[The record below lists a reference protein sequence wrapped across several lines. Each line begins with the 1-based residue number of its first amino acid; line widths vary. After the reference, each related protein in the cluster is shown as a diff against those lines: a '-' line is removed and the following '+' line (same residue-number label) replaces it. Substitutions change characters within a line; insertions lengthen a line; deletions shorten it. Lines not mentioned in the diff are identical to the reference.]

1 MIHVDESII
10 RELKSIIIESSDI
23 MGNLL
28 GDTIVSFKRIPRVLT
43 RINNVLDKMEDK
55 ERKANEKT

>member
-10 RELKSIIIESSDI
+10 RELKSIMIESRDI

-43 RINNVLDKMEDK
+43 RINNVLDEMEDK
-55 ERKANEKT
+55 GGKNNETT

>member
-43 RINNVLDKMEDK
+43 RINNILDKMEDK
-55 ERKANEKT
+55 ERKANEEA